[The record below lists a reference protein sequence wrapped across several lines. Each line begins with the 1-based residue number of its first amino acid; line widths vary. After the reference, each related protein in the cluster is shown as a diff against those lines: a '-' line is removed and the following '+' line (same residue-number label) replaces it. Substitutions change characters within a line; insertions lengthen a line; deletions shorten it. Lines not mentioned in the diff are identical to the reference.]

1 VRSFALRP
9 TAVKKWPYRDTNR
22 PSSRLCAFLG
32 ALLFAIAAVAAGAHA
47 ETVQKGHLRV
57 AFSSA
62 FAPRSLPR
70 QGAAPISVSIG
81 GRISTSDGKAPPQ
94 LRRIE
99 LAINRSGHLSA
110 VGLPVCRLEEIEP
123 STNRGA
129 LEACGNSLVGEG
141 IFTANVALPQQAPFP
156 SRGKVLAFAG
166 REGGRPVILAHVYG
180 TDPVPTSYTL
190 PFAIATA
197 RGTYGTVL
205 TASLPQV
212 TSDWGFVTGIELK
225 LNRRFSYRGQ
235 RRSFVTAGCPA
246 AAGFPGAVF
255 PLLRASF
262 LFTGGPTLSSV
273 LTRSCRA
280 QG

>member
-1 VRSFALRP
+1 MTALAP
-9 TAVKKWPYRDTNR
+9 TANSKGCAPHRGTFP
-22 PSSRLCAFLG
+22 PSSRWRACLA
-32 ALLFAIAAVAAGAHA
+32 ALLLALAALVPAAAA

-70 QGAAPISVSIG
+70 KGAAPISVSIG

-99 LAINRSGHLSA
+99 LAINRNGHLSTA
-110 VGLPVCRLEEIEP
+110 GLPSCRLEEIQP
-123 STNRGA
+123 ATNRGA
-129 LEACGNSLVGEG
+129 LEACGRSLVGEG
-141 IFTANVALPQQAPFP
+141 TFTANVELPQQAPFP

-166 REGGRPVILAHVYG
+166 KEGGRPVLLAHVYG
-180 TDPVPTSYTL
+180 TDPIPTSYTL
-190 PFAIATA
+190 PFEIGSA
-197 RGTYGTVL
+197 RGTFGTIL

-212 TSDWGFVTGIELK
+212 TSDWGFVTGIDLT
-225 LNRRFSYRGQ
+225 LNRH
-235 RRSFVTAGCPA
+235 SFVSAACPA

-262 LFTGGPTLSSV
+262 SFAGGPTLSSV
-273 LTRSCRA
+273 LNRSCKAR
-280 QG
+280 